1 MMDRSM
7 KKCICIHGHF
17 YQPPRENAWLEEI
30 ELQDSAY
37 PFHDWNERINYECYE
52 PNSASRILGP
62 DGRITEIVNNYSRIS
77 FNFGPTLLRW
87 LDRHSPELVKALQ
100 DADRQSRMYNNG
112 HGNALAQGYHHL
124 IMPLANR
131 RDKRTQVRWARYDFR
146 KHFGREP
153 EGLWLPETA
162 VDTETL
168 EVLAEEGIAFTILAP
183 RQARRIRKRGSEN
196 WEDVSGEK
204 IDTRRAYLCRL
215 PSGRSITLFFYDGA
229 IARDVAFNGLLDD
242 GKRFA
247 GRLLDAFEA
256 EGETQL
262 VHIATDGESYGHH
275 HKQGEMALSYCI
287 RELEES
293 GEVSICN
300 YARFLEINPPVYEVE
315 IFENSSWSCVHG
327 VERWRSNCGCNT
339 GMHAGWQQEWRKPLR
354 ESLDWLRDEL
364 IVLYEELM
372 KEYCSD
378 PWEMRDRYIEII
390 ENREEENV
398 KRFLSEFIDAKKA
411 EKERTRIIRLLEMQR
426 HAMLMFTSC
435 AWFFDEISGIETL
448 QILQY
453 ANRAIQLAAS
463 IGGPD
468 LDEEFGKRLEAA
480 PSNSAAFA
488 NGGEVYDRLVR
499 PKRLTLSKV
508 GMHYAV
514 ASLFNS
520 DPEHL
525 RVFNYKSESRVFDR
539 LEAGRMRLSVG
550 RTVVHSLITFSRK
563 EYTFAALY
571 LGQQHIIGSVSS
583 RMDDAQFRKMFDTL
597 RQTFLNDSLAS
608 LLTQMEEFFGS
619 RKFSLRSLF
628 KDEQRKVLDQIL
640 QTDLELAEDSYQ
652 KIFDRNYNL
661 LTVLKNEKI
670 PLPALMEKNIELVI
684 NTRLRKYLEN
694 NVRSL
699 VPLQSLLREVSK
711 WKMPLQDEELRFD
724 ASRHLQFFM
733 QVLKASPTDEEL
745 LRNLIAKLDHFE
757 EMGLTLDLYKVQNIY
772 FKAAGKLLDQ
782 LARQEENEERKKL
795 LPLFGTLGD
804 RININFEAMCS
815 LRQMQST

>member
-1 MMDRSM
+1 M
-7 KKCICIHGHF
+7 KKCVCIHGHF

-62 DGRITEIVNNYSRIS
+62 DGLITEIVNNYSRIS
-77 FNFGPTLLRW
+77 FNFGATLLRW
-87 LDRHSPELVKALQ
+87 LDRHSPEVVNALRE
-100 DADRQSRMYNNG
+100 ADRQSRRYNNG
-112 HGNALAQGYHHL
+112 HGNALAQGYHHI

-131 RDKRTQVRWARYDFR
+131 RDKRSQVRWAKFDFR

-162 VDTETL
+162 ADTETL

-183 RQARRIRKRGSEN
+183 RQAARIRKAGSES

-204 IDTRRAYLCRL
+204 IDTRRAYRCNL
-215 PSGRSITLFFYDGA
+215 PSGRSIALFFYDGA

-247 GRLLDAFEA
+247 ARLLDAFEPD
-256 EGETQL
+256 GETQL

-287 RELEES
+287 RQLEES

-300 YARFLEINPPVYEVE
+300 YARYLELNPPEYEVE
-315 IFENSSWSCVHG
+315 IIENSSWSCVHG
-327 VERWRSNCGCNT
+327 VERWRSHCGCHT

-354 ESLDWLRDEL
+354 ESLNWLRDEL
-364 IVLYEELM
+364 IAIYEEGM
-372 KEYCSD
+372 KAYSSE

-390 ENREEENV
+390 ENRDEENV
-398 KRFLSEFIDAKKA
+398 KRFLSEFMDAGKA
-411 EKERTRIIRLLEMQR
+411 VKERTRIIRLLEMQR

-463 IGGPD
+463 VGGPD
-468 LDEEFGKRLEAA
+468 LDEAFAARLAEA
-480 PSNSAAFA
+480 PSNVAEYG
-488 NGGEVYDRLVR
+488 NGAVVYERLVR

-550 RTVVHSLITFSRK
+550 RTVVHSLITFSQK

-583 RMDDAQFRKMFDTL
+583 QMDDAQFRKMFDTL
-597 RQTFLNDSLAS
+597 RQTFLNDSLAV
-608 LLTQMEEFFGS
+608 LLTQMEEFFGR

-640 QTDLELAEDSYQ
+640 QEDLELAEDSYR

-661 LTVLKNEKI
+661 LTVLKKEKI
-670 PLPALMEKNIELVI
+670 PLPALMEKNIEMVI
-684 NTRLRKYLEN
+684 NTRLRKYLEE

-699 VPLQSLLREVSK
+699 VPLQSLLREIRK
-711 WKMPLQDEELRFD
+711 WKMPLQDEELRFN

-733 QVLKASPTDEEL
+733 LLLKASPTDEAL

-757 EMGLTLDLYKVQNIY
+757 EMGLTLDLYKVQNSY

-782 LARQEENEERKKL
+782 LALGKKKGERETL
-795 LPLFGTLGD
+795 MRLFGELGL
-804 RININFEAMCS
+804 RIRVNFEAMAS
-815 LRQMQST
+815 LRQMQAS

>member
-1 MMDRSM
+1 M
-7 KKCICIHGHF
+7 KKCVCIHGHF

-62 DGRITEIVNNYSRIS
+62 DGLISEIVNNYARIS

-87 LDRHSPELVKALQ
+87 LDRHSPEVVRALQ
-100 DADRQSRMYNNG
+100 EADRQSRQHNNG
-112 HGNALAQGYHHL
+112 HGNALAQAYHHV

-131 RDKRTQVRWARYDFR
+131 RDKQSQVRWAKFDFR
-146 KHFGREP
+146 QHFGREP

-183 RQARRIRKRGSEN
+183 RQARRIRKIGSDS

-204 IDTRRAYLCRL
+204 IDTRRAYRCNL
-215 PSGRSITLFFYDGA
+215 PSGRSVALFFYNGP

-247 GRLLDAFEA
+247 ERILQAFGPED
-256 EGETQL
+256 ETQL

-287 RELEES
+287 RQLEES
-293 GEVSICN
+293 GEVEICN
-300 YARFLEINPPVYEVE
+300 YARYLELNPPEYEVE
-315 IFENSSWSCVHG
+315 IVEKSSWSCVHG

-339 GMHAGWQQEWRKPLR
+339 GMHTGWQQKWRKPLR
-354 ESLDWLRDEL
+354 DSLNWLRDEL
-364 IVLYEELM
+364 IAIYEEYM
-372 KEYCSD
+372 TEYSSD
-378 PWEMRDRYIEII
+378 PWAMRDRYIEII
-390 ENREEENV
+390 QNRDEENV
-398 KRFLSEFIDAKKA
+398 MRFLLEFIDAEKA
-411 EKERTRIIRLLEMQR
+411 TKDRTRIIRLLEMQR

-463 IGGPD
+463 VGGPD
-468 LDEEFGKRLEAA
+468 LDEAFADRLAAA
-480 PSNSAAFA
+480 PSNVKEYG
-488 NGGEVYDRLVR
+488 NGAVVYDKLVR

-525 RVFNYKSESRVFDR
+525 RVFNYDSESRVFDR
-539 LEAGRMRLSVG
+539 LEAGRMRLSLG
-550 RTVVHSLITFSRK
+550 RTVVHSRITFSRK

-583 RMDDAQFRKMFDTL
+583 QMDDMQFRQMFDTL
-597 RQTFLNDSLAS
+597 RQTFLNDSLAV
-608 LLTQMEEFFGS
+608 LLTKMEEFFGS
-619 RKFSLRSLF
+619 GKFSLRSLF

-640 QTDLELAEDSYQ
+640 QKDLELAEDSYQ

-661 LTVLKNEKI
+661 LTVLKNENI
-670 PLPALMEKNIELVI
+670 PLPVLMEKNIELVI
-684 NTRLRKYLEN
+684 HTRLRKYLEDN
-694 NVRSL
+694 IRSL
-699 VPLQSLLREVSK
+699 VPLQSLLREIRK
-711 WKMPLQDEELRFD
+711 WKMPLQDEELRFT

-733 QVLKASPTDEEL
+733 QLLKATPTDEML
-745 LRNLIAKLDHFE
+745 IRNLIAKLDHLE
-757 EMGLTLDLYKVQNIY
+757 EMGLTLDLYKVQNSY
-772 FKAAGKLLDQ
+772 FKAAEKLIDQ
-782 LARQEENEERKKL
+782 VAQEEKTGEREALLQLFEKL
-795 LPLFGTLGD
+795 GR
-804 RININFEAMCS
+804 RIDINFEAMAS
-815 LRQMQST
+815 LRPLQSS